1 MQLVQTDGVVLKA
14 HNLAEADR
22 IIVIFTR
29 QSGLIRGVA
38 HGARRL
44 KSKFGGSLEPFTLIA
59 LSFSEKEGRDL
70 VTITSTDIKHSLF
83 GLTYRQDLLSTFAYM
98 ANIFEKFAPPHEPN
112 ERLFRLLVA
121 IAEALGNSECDLDAI
136 KRYFE
141 IWLLKLSGFLPDLRH
156 CFHCNLSLENSG
168 QIYQDPDLRFLC
180 SDCSGGRGLRVPAKA
195 FLLVCDALNF
205 PPAEFAEH
213 FAGVDRNTRDDLTGL
228 NKRYIERVLESDS
241 GALRAA
247 F

>member
-1 MQLVQTDGVVLKA
+1 MQLVQTDGVVLKT

-29 QSGLIRGVA
+29 HSGLIRGVA

-83 GLTYRQDLLSTFAYM
+83 GLTYRQGLLSTFAYM
-98 ANIFEKFAPPHEPN
+98 ANILEKFAPPHQPN

-121 IAEALGNSECDLDAI
+121 IAEALGNSECDLDGI

-141 IWLLKLSGFLPDLRH
+141 IWLLKLSGFLPDLKH
-156 CFHCNLSLENSG
+156 CSHCNLSLGGSG
-168 QIYQDPDLRFLC
+168 QIYQDSDLRFVC
-180 SDCSGGRGLRVPAKA
+180 SNCSGGRGLRVPAKA
-195 FLLVCDALNF
+195 FLLACDALNF
-205 PPAEFAEH
+205 PPAEFARY
-213 FAGVDRNTRDDLTGL
+213 FAEVDRNSRDELTGMI
-228 NKRYIERVLESDS
+228 KRFIERVLESDS
-241 GALRAA
+241 ENLRAA